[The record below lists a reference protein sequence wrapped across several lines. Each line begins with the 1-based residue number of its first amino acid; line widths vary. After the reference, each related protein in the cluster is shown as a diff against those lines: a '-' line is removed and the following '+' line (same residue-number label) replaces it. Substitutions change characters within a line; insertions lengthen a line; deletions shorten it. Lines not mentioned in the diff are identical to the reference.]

1 MYISGG
7 PGSLSTALQEASGMR
22 RETELVH
29 FEAAPGDPVRPTSTP
44 IYQTATFRQPT
55 ATGFGAYDYTRS
67 GNPTRSVLE
76 AQLAR
81 LECGARALTFA
92 SGMAAV
98 AAVASLVSSGEEILA
113 GDDLYGGTCRYLSR
127 VLPQQGIAV
136 RYVDTTDL
144 AAVAEALARPA
155 RLVLIETP
163 TNPLQKIS
171 DLAAL
176 ARIVHA
182 AGALL
187 AVDNSLLSPYLQQP
201 LELGAD
207 LVIHSATKFL
217 CGHSDV
223 TAGAVVCRD
232 AELGE
237 RLAFYCN
244 AVGAALAP
252 FEAWLLLRGLRSLAL
267 RLDRQQANAKVVAH
281 FLAGHPQVRRV
292 HYPGLP
298 GHPGREILLRQARG
312 PGALVSFETGD
323 PEVARRVAEATELF
337 NLNISFGG
345 MGSSVSLPARMSHA
359 SIPPEVRHARPL
371 VPDDLVR
378 LSVGIEHAEDLVAD
392 LAQAFARAVAIEP
405 AEPLPAGAGAAV

>member
-1 MYISGG
+1 
-7 PGSLSTALQEASGMR
+7 MR

-29 FEAAPGDPVRPTSTP
+29 FDPAPGDPVRPTSTP

-55 ATGFGAYDYTRS
+55 ATEFGAYNYTRS

-81 LECGARALTFA
+81 LECGARALAFS

-98 AAVASLVSSGEEILA
+98 AAVASLACSGEEILA

-136 RYVDTTDL
+136 RYVDSTDL
-144 AAVAEALARPA
+144 GAVAAILQQSARPP

-171 DLAAL
+171 DLTAL
-176 ARIVHA
+176 ARLAHA

-223 TAGAVVCRD
+223 TAGVVVCRD
-232 AELGE
+232 AEVGE

-244 AVGAALAP
+244 AAGTALAP
-252 FEAWLLLRGLRSLAL
+252 FEAWLLLRGTRSLAL

-312 PGALVSFETGD
+312 AGALVGFETGD
-323 PEVARRVAEATELF
+323 PEVSCRVAEATQLF
-337 NLNISFGG
+337 AVNISFGG
-345 MGSSVSLPARMSHA
+345 MGSSISLPGRMSHA
-359 SIPPEVRHARPL
+359 STPPEVRRLRPL
-371 VPDDLVR
+371 PDDLVR
-378 LSVGIEHAEDLVAD
+378 LSVGIEHADDLVAD
-392 LAQAFARAVAIEP
+392 LAQAFDRAGEAQPVSV
-405 AEPLPAGAGAAV
+405 GAASA